1 MTPGEVIS
9 LVHRP
14 ANSLFPMQTTAPRSP
29 TMSWLPVAR
38 DFRSDLHAALDG
50 SKPTDCLESLSS
62 LAACRLGFLET
73 VQLDRTLGRLGL
85 KEAPGFLP
93 IRLAILASSTVD
105 HLSPAIRVAGLRR
118 KLLIDIHI
126 GGYGQYRQE
135 LLDPTSALHH
145 FAPHFMLFSLCAR
158 DAIAGVP
165 LTATAA
171 EVDEA
176 IARFMGD
183 LRSFWG
189 KAREIGNAAIIQQTF
204 IDVTEPLFGGYDRV
218 VPGAPA
224 RIVARLNDHLC
235 GAAARDDVLLLDIA
249 HASGRDGIDAWFDVG
264 RWFQGKLEIAP
275 QAAPLYGDLAARILA
290 AQRGLSKK
298 CLVLDLDN
306 TLWGGVIGD
315 DGLDGI
321 VLGEGSAAGEAHVAL
336 QYYAKLLK
344 ERGVI
349 LAVCSKND
357 PTIAETA
364 FRDHPEM
371 VLRRSDI
378 AALVANWDDKAQNLK
393 AIAARLKI
401 GVDSLVFVD
410 DNPVERAR
418 VRQSL
423 PMVAVPELP
432 EDPAHFVR
440 CLAEAGY
447 FEAVA
452 FTAED
457 RDRAQQYTANA
468 EREALLGSAESMEAF
483 LRGLKMTAIYGPFT
497 AVDHARV
504 VQLINKTNQ
513 FNTTTRRY
521 TSEEVAHITSLP
533 EALTL
538 QFRLIDRMGDNG
550 LVSTMI
556 LRPTP
561 DDEDVLEIDN
571 WVMSC
576 RVFGRELEYEAM
588 NIAVDAAR
596 ERGARALVG
605 NYIPT
610 AKNDV
615 IKTLYPNLGFS
626 EINQSAPPNGATRW
640 FLNVGDYVER
650 DTHIVV
656 QGQQNDR
663 SRDSVQIHP
672 HSSRS
677 AARRLDRIDDGNP
690 A

>member
-1 MTPGEVIS
+1 M
-9 LVHRP
+9 
-14 ANSLFPMQTTAPRSP
+14 
-29 TMSWLPVAR
+29 MSWLPVAC
-38 DFRSDLHAALDG
+38 DFRGDLRAALDG
-50 SKPTDCLESLSS
+50 AKPTECLESLAS

-73 VQLDRTLGRLGL
+73 VQLDRALGRLGL

-118 KLLIDIHI
+118 KLLIDVHS

-145 FAPHFMLFSLCAR
+145 FAPQSVLFSLSAR

-165 LTATAA
+165 VTASAA
-171 EVDEA
+171 EVDET
-176 IARFMGD
+176 ISRFVGD
-183 LRSFWG
+183 LRSLWR
-189 KAREIGNAAIIQQTF
+189 KARQLGNAIVTQQTF
-204 IDVTEPLFGGYDRV
+204 INVTEPLFGGYDRI

-224 RIVARLNDHLC
+224 RVVAQLNDQLC
-235 GAAARDDVLLLDIA
+235 EAASRDDVLLLDVA
-249 HASGRDGIDAWFDVG
+249 RASERDGIDAWFDVG
-264 RWFQGKLEIAP
+264 RWLQGKLEIAP
-275 QAAPLYGDLAARILA
+275 QAAPQYGDLAARILA

-321 VLGEGSAAGEAHVAL
+321 VLGEGSAAGEAHLAL
-336 QYYAKLLK
+336 QHYAKLLK

-357 PTIAETA
+357 ATVAEAA

-378 AALVANWDDKAQNLK
+378 AAFLANWDDKALNLK
-393 AIAARLKI
+393 AIAARLNI
-401 GVDSLVFVD
+401 GIDSLVFVD

-432 EDPAHFVR
+432 EDPAHYVR

-452 FTAED
+452 FTSED
-457 RDRAQQYTANA
+457 RDRAQQYAANA
-468 EREALLGSAESMEAF
+468 ERETLLGSAESMDEF
-483 LRGLKMTAIYGPFT
+483 LRGLNMSVLFGPFT

-521 TSEEVAHITSLP
+521 VSEEIEYITNLAD
-533 EALTL
+533 ALTL
-538 QFRLIDRMGDNG
+538 QFRLLDRVGDNG

-561 DDEDVLEIDN
+561 GDEDVLEIEN

-576 RVFGRELEYEAM
+576 RVFGRQLEYEAM
-588 NIAVDAAR
+588 NIAVAAAR
-596 ERGARALVG
+596 ERGARAFVA

-610 AKNDV
+610 AKNGV
-615 IKTLYPNLGFS
+615 IRTLYPSLGFT
-626 EINQSAPPNGATRW
+626 EVNQSAPANGATRW
-640 FLNVGDYVER
+640 FLDLADYVER
-650 DTHIVV
+650 DTPIFV
-656 QGQQNDR
+656 QEQQDDR

-672 HSSRS
+672 HTSRS
-677 AARRLDRIDDGNP
+677 AVRRLDRVDDGNP